1 MGRGVSNFGPVRF
14 TAAQAASASQGVLDG
29 PDVTLDGVS
38 FDSRALRPGQLFV
51 PIVADRNGHDFLDAA
66 VAAGAPAYFTA
77 GPRSTLSATAV
88 EVADTTRALLDLGA
102 WGRSRFP
109 DRVVGITGSV
119 GKTSVKDL
127 AREVLGARWRTAAS
141 EKSLNNDWG
150 LPATILNA
158 PDDSEAL
165 VLEMGMRGLGEIA
178 RLCTVARPT
187 VGVVTRVA
195 AAHTERLGG
204 IDGVARAKAELVES
218 LPPSGWAVL
227 NADDERVRAMASL
240 TAAQVLT
247 FGASGGEVRVEGL
260 VLDDLARPRFVLRTP
275 WGSADVALPIS
286 GVHMALNAAA
296 AVAAGLAVGVPLDA
310 CAAALGTVTLS
321 PWRMEMHRSMG
332 GAVILND
339 AYNANPA
346 SMLAALDTLVSL
358 PAQRRIAVLGLMAEI
373 EDPEQEHRALGD
385 AVRSAGV
392 ELIAVGTDWYGVAA
406 TQDPLA
412 ALAGLGPGTAVLVK
426 ASRVAGLERLAA
438 QLVAR

>member
-1 MGRGVSNFGPVRF
+1 MSNFGAVRF

-38 FDSRALRPGQLFV
+38 FDSRALRPGQLFI
-51 PIVADRNGHDFLDAA
+51 PIVADRDGHDFIAGA
-66 VAAGAPAYFTA
+66 IAAGASAYFTSGHRA
-77 GPRSTLSATAV
+77 SGDATAI
-88 EVADTTRALLDLGA
+88 EVADTTQALLALGA

-127 AREVLGARWRTAAS
+127 AREVLGARWRTSAS

-150 LPATILNA
+150 LPVTILNA

-218 LPPSGWAVL
+218 LPASGWAVL
-227 NADDERVRAMASL
+227 NADDERVLAMASL

-247 FGASGGEVRVEGL
+247 FGADGGEVRVEGL

-310 CAAALGTVTLS
+310 CAAALATVTLS

-373 EDPEQEHRALGD
+373 EDPEEEHRALGD